1 LQSTGGAAVE
11 EAEGCRARGKLKE
24 DLGASLENTFGR
36 IGRGAVFALMIG
48 FGVAGCNS
56 AGGLSSPDVTNAP
69 AAGFGN
75 ISPGSEEEFIIN
87 VGRRVYFDQ
96 GSAVVTDEARITI
109 ENQAKWLKSN
119 KKWLVKIQGHADDPG
134 SEAAQKTLS
143 TQRANAVMAE
153 LVKLGVNPKRM
164 WVKGYGVER
173 PVTDCDKVT
182 CQSQNRRVVV
192 NLREE
197 FDDSAPAGRR

>member
-1 LQSTGGAAVE
+1 
-11 EAEGCRARGKLKE
+11 
-24 DLGASLENTFGR
+24 
-36 IGRGAVFALMIG
+36 
-48 FGVAGCNS
+48 
-56 AGGLSSPDVTNAP
+56 
-69 AAGFGN
+69 
-75 ISPGSEEEFIIN
+75 
-87 VGRRVYFDQ
+87 
-96 GSAVVTDEARITI
+96 
-109 ENQAKWLKSN
+109 
-119 KKWLVKIQGHADDPG
+119 
-134 SEAAQKTLS
+134 
-143 TQRANAVMAE
+143 MAE

>member
-1 LQSTGGAAVE
+1 M
-11 EAEGCRARGKLKE
+11 
-24 DLGASLENTFGR
+24 GASLDIRLGR
-36 IGRGAVFALMIG
+36 IGQGACVALLLA
-48 FGVAGCNS
+48 FGLAGCNS
-56 AGGLSSPDVTNAP
+56 AGLTTPDVTNAP
-69 AAGFGN
+69 AAGYGT
-75 ISPGSEEEFIIN
+75 ISSGSEEEFILN
-87 VGRRVYFDQ
+87 VGRRIYFDQ
-96 GSAVVTDEARITI
+96 GSAVVTEEARITI
-109 ENQAKWLKSN
+109 DNQAKWLKQN

-143 TQRANAVMAE
+143 TERANAVMAE

-173 PVTDCDKVT
+173 PVTDCDELT

-197 FDDSAPAGRR
+197 FDDSAPAALR